1 MDHLKKEGGVFEETE
16 KGRKVMRP
24 LYDIFH
30 YAAKVYLEFLYADWH
45 GKGKNSIILLF

>member
-16 KGRKVMRP
+16 KGRNVTRP
-24 LYDIFH
+24 LCDIFH